1 MTKLVVKGFNGNII
15 SNNKG
20 EKERFEGTVI
30 SDSVNLGS
38 RLESLTK
45 LYSVGILV
53 SSNVIVDAK
62 NIDSYHYRF
71 IDYVKVKG
79 KNEPVLIY
87 EIYDEDEDD
96 QVILKDRT
104 KDRLVDAIHLIIK
117 GSVLEA
123 KEIFVQIKQENPH
136 DGVVDV
142 YLRRCE
148 DFSKGSSDCDFL
160 DPVV

>member
-1 MTKLVVKGFNGNII
+1 MRYIGGKENLLNFIDSVINEKVDRAETFADIFAGTAVVAKHFKKKNYAII
-15 SNNKG
+15 SND
-20 EKERFEGTVI
+20 I
-30 SDSVNLGS
+30 
-38 RLESLTK
+38 
-45 LYSVGILV
+45 LYF
-53 SSNVIVDAK
+53 
-62 NIDSYHYRF
+62 SYLIQRTYIQNNSAPSFH
-71 IDYVKVKG
+71 KTG
-79 KNEPVLIY
+79 KNIY

-148 DFSKGSSDCDFL
+148 DFSKGSSDYDFL